1 MRKPSF
7 KTQLK
12 NRGLRLNDEQL
23 AAIKDLEGVSMVSAG
38 AGTGKTSLIVGKINY
53 ASMVNPCAS
62 ILAITFTRKAVAEL
76 QSRIVGNANV
86 MVSTFHAFFYRIIR
100 ANGYKSFKFL
110 ENDSQKRDFMRN
122 VLADIELED
131 KITPEAL
138 EEALRKGICNDDD
151 MKKAVCAYIDYLK
164 AKRLMCFD
172 SLQYFCLEV
181 LRMQPAVA
189 VRVRGLYD
197 YVMVDEV
204 QDMSVLQKQIIQ
216 LIWPADKKCNITFV
230 GDQKQ
235 SIYGFRGSC
244 YAIMDNLKSFYAAKS
259 YKLTVNYR
267 STEKILGV
275 ANAVLP
281 SNEDLKA
288 TRGAGKDVEFCAA
301 DNNVREAEYIAE
313 QIKLLHN
320 GGTPLKD
327 IVILFRASHAV
338 RDVYEVMIKQRIP
351 FVQVGSDPLKWN
363 SSRFKAFLAVLA
375 WMYDHDNSHYSCALP
390 VLGLPKNITED
401 IDETL
406 NLPFSASL
414 MSITS
419 MSSKHKAVLEQFFN
433 IKPEKYTLQELIKL
447 IWDDYLKDYFKAE
460 DDDIMHDFLD
470 ATSDFGTFLDLRVYI
485 NNVRRQMKQMQR
497 LAADPN
503 ADYVR
508 LMSIHTAKG
517 LEFPAVFLAGAAE
530 GILPDLTHDTVN
542 IDEENRLAYVAVTRA
557 KDRLIV
563 TYPKQGSKDN
573 DAQPSRFFKQFLTK
587 F

>member
-1 MRKPSF
+1 MRTQSV
-7 KTQLK
+7 KTKLK
-12 NRGLRLNDEQL
+12 NKGLKLNDEQL

-53 ASMVNPCAS
+53 AAMVNPCTS

-76 QSRIVGNANV
+76 QSRIIGNANV
-86 MVSTFHAFFYRIIR
+86 MVSTFHAFFYRILR

-110 ENDSQKRDFMRN
+110 ENDNQKRNFMRN

-131 KITPEAL
+131 NITPESL
-138 EEALRKGICNDDD
+138 EEALRKGICSDDD
-151 MKKAVCAYIDYLK
+151 MHKAVCAYLDYLK

-216 LIWPADKKCNITFV
+216 LIWPADRKCNITFV

-390 VLGLPKNITED
+390 VLGVPKNITED

-406 NLPFSASL
+406 NLPFSELL

-419 MSSKHKAVLEQFFN
+419 MSRKHKAVLEQFFA
-433 IKPEKYTLQELIKL
+433 IKPEKYALPELIKL
-447 IWDDYLKDYFKAE
+447 IWDKYLQEYFKAE
-460 DDDIMHDFLD
+460 DDDILQDFLD
-470 ATSDFGTFLDLRVYI
+470 ATSDFKTFTDLRIYI
-485 NNVRRQMKQMQR
+485 NDCRRQMKQMQR
-497 LAADPN
+497 LAANPN

-508 LMSIHTAKG
+508 LMSIHTSKG
-517 LEFPAVFLAGAAE
+517 LEFPVVFIVGAAE

-542 IDEENRLAYVAVTRA
+542 IDEENRLAYVATTRA
-557 KDRLIV
+557 KDRLYI
-563 TYPKQGSKDN
+563 TYAKQGAKGN
-573 DAQPSRFFKQFLTK
+573 DAKPSRFFEQF
-587 F
+587 FD

>member
-38 AGTGKTSLIVGKINY
+38 AGTGKTSLIVGKVNY
-53 ASMVNPCAS
+53 AAMVNPCTS
-62 ILAITFTRKAVAEL
+62 ILAITFTKKAVAEL
-76 QSRIVGNANV
+76 QSRIIGNANV
-86 MVSTFHAFFYRIIR
+86 MVSTFHSFFYRILR
-100 ANGYKSFKFL
+100 VNGYKSFKFI

-131 KITPEAL
+131 KITPESL
-138 EEALRKGICNDDD
+138 EEALRKGICSDDD
-151 MKKAVCAYIDYLK
+151 MHKAVCAYLDYLK

-172 SLQYFCLEV
+172 SLQYFCLET
-181 LRMQPAVA
+181 LNMQPAVA

-216 LIWPADKKCNITFV
+216 IIWPNDRKCNITFV

-281 SNEDLKA
+281 SDEDLKA

-338 RDVYEVMIKQRIP
+338 RDVYEVLIKQRIP
-351 FVQVGSDPLKWN
+351 FVQVGSDPLRWN

-419 MSSKHKAVLEQFFN
+419 MSSKHRAVLEQFFA
-433 IKPEKYTLQELIKL
+433 IKPEKYALPELIKI
-447 IWDDYLKDYFKAE
+447 IWDNYLKAYFQAE
-460 DDDIMHDFLD
+460 DDDILQDFLD
-470 ATSDFGTFLDLRVYI
+470 ATSDFDTFLDLRVYI
-485 NNVRRQMKQMQR
+485 NDVRRQMKQMQR

-542 IDEENRLAYVAVTRA
+542 IDEENRLAYVATTRA
-557 KDRLIV
+557 KDRLYI
-563 TYPKQGSKDN
+563 TYAKQGAKGN
-573 DAQPSRFFKQFLTK
+573 DAKPSRFFEK
-587 F
+587 FFN

>member
-1 MRKPSF
+1 MRKPNI

-53 ASMVNPCAS
+53 AAMVNPCTS

-76 QSRIVGNANV
+76 QSRIIGNANV
-86 MVSTFHAFFYRIIR
+86 MVSTFHAFFYRILR

-110 ENDSQKRDFMRN
+110 ENDNQKRNFMRN

-131 KITPEAL
+131 NITPESL
-138 EEALRKGICNDDD
+138 EEALRKGICSDDD
-151 MKKAVCAYIDYLK
+151 MHKAVCAYLDYLK

-216 LIWPADKKCNITFV
+216 LIWPADRKCNITFV

-406 NLPFSASL
+406 QLPFSASL
-414 MSITS
+414 LSITS
-419 MSSKHKAVLEQFFN
+419 MSRKHKTVLEQFFAVDPN
-433 IKPEKYTLQELIKL
+433 KYALPELIKL
-447 IWDDYLKDYFKAE
+447 IWGNYLKAYFKAE
-460 DDDIMHDFLD
+460 DDDILNDFLD
-470 ATSDFGTFLDLRVYI
+470 ATSDFGTFAELRIYI
-485 NNVRRQMKQMQR
+485 NDCRRQMKQMQR
-497 LAADPN
+497 LAANPN

-508 LMSIHTAKG
+508 LMSIHTSKG
-517 LEFPAVFLAGAAE
+517 LEFPVVFLVGIME
-530 GILPDLTHDTVN
+530 GVLPDLTHDTV
-542 IDEENRLAYVAVTRA
+542 DVAEENRLAYVAVTRA
-557 KDRLIV
+557 KDRLFV
-563 TYPKQGSKDN
+563 TYPEKSSKGN
-573 DAQPSRFFKQFLTK
+573 DAQPSRFFKQF
-587 F
+587 FNN

>member
-38 AGTGKTSLIVGKINY
+38 AGTGKTSLIVGKVNY
-53 ASMVNPCAS
+53 AAMVNPCTS

-86 MVSTFHAFFYRIIR
+86 MVSTFHAFFYRILR

-110 ENDSQKRDFMRN
+110 ENDNQKRSFMKD

-131 KITPEAL
+131 KITPESL
-138 EEALRKGICNDDD
+138 EEALRKGICGDDD
-151 MKKAVCAYIDYLK
+151 MHKAVCAYLDYLK
-164 AKRLMCFD
+164 SKRVMCFD
-172 SLQYFCLEV
+172 SLQYFCLET
-181 LRMQPAVA
+181 LNMQPAVA

-216 LIWPADKKCNITFV
+216 IIWPADKKCNITYV

-244 YAIMDNLKSFYAAKS
+244 YAIMDNLQCFYGAKA
-259 YKLTVNYR
+259 YKLTTNYR
-267 STEKILGV
+267 STEKILRV
-275 ANAVLP
+275 ANDVLP
-281 SNEDLKA
+281 SDEDLRA
-288 TRGAGKDVEFCAA
+288 TRGAGKDVEFYAA
-301 DNNVREAEYIAE
+301 DNNAKEAEYIAE
-313 QIKLLHN
+313 QIKLMHN
-320 GGTPLKD
+320 GGTALKD

-338 RDVYEVMIKQRIP
+338 RDVYEVLIKQRIP

-363 SSRFKAFLAVLA
+363 SSRYKAFLAVMA

-419 MSSKHKAVLEQFFN
+419 MSSKHRAVLEQFFA
-433 IKPEKYTLQELIKL
+433 IKPEKYALPELIKI
-447 IWDDYLKDYFKAE
+447 IWDNYLKAYFQAE
-460 DDDIMHDFLD
+460 DDDILQDFLD
-470 ATSDFGTFLDLRVYI
+470 ATSDFDTFLDLRVYI
-485 NNVRRQMKQMQR
+485 NDVRRQMKQMQR

-517 LEFPAVFLAGAAE
+517 LEFPVVFLAGAAE
-530 GILPDLTHDTVN
+530 GVLPDLTHDTVN

-557 KDRLIV
+557 KDRLYIS
-563 TYPKQGSKDN
+563 YPKQGAKGN
-573 DAQPSRFFKQFLTK
+573 DAQPSRFFEQF
-587 F
+587 FD

>member
-1 MRKPSF
+1 MRTQSV
-7 KTQLK
+7 KTKLK
-12 NRGLRLNDEQL
+12 NKGLKLNDEQL
-23 AAIKDLEGVSMVSAG
+23 AAIKDLEGVSMVYAG

-53 ASMVNPCAS
+53 AAMVNPCTS
-62 ILAITFTRKAVAEL
+62 ILAITFTRKSVAEL

-86 MVSTFHAFFYRIIR
+86 MVSTFHAFFYRILR

-122 VLADIELED
+122 VLADIELDD
-131 KITPEAL
+131 KITPESL

-151 MKKAVCAYIDYLK
+151 MKKAVCAYLDYLK
-164 AKRLMCFD
+164 SKRVMCFD
-172 SLQYFCLEV
+172 SLQYFCLET
-181 LRMQPAVA
+181 LNMQPAVA

-216 LIWPADKKCNITFV
+216 LIWPADRKCNITFV

-390 VLGLPKNITED
+390 VLGVPKNITED

-447 IWDDYLKDYFKAE
+447 IWDNYLQEYFKAE
-460 DDDIMHDFLD
+460 DDDILQDFLD
-470 ATSDFGTFLDLRVYI
+470 ATSDFKTFTDLRIYI
-485 NNVRRQMKQMQR
+485 NDCRRQMKQMQR
-497 LAADPN
+497 LAANPN

-508 LMSIHTAKG
+508 LMSIHTSKG
-517 LEFPAVFLAGAAE
+517 LEFPVVFIVGAAE

-542 IDEENRLAYVAVTRA
+542 IDEENRLAYVATTRA
-557 KDRLIV
+557 KDKLFV
-563 TYPKQGSKDN
+563 TYPKQGAKGN
-573 DAQPSRFFKQFLTK
+573 DAQPSRFFEQF
-587 F
+587 FD

>member
-1 MRKPSF
+1 MRKPNI

-53 ASMVNPCAS
+53 ASMVNPCTS

-76 QSRIVGNANV
+76 QSRIIGNANV
-86 MVSTFHAFFYRIIR
+86 MVSTFHAFFYRILR

-110 ENDSQKRDFMRN
+110 ENDNQKRSIMKD

-131 KITPEAL
+131 KVTPESLA
-138 EEALRKGICNDDD
+138 EALRKGICSDDD
-151 MKKAVCAYIDYLK
+151 MHKAVCAYLDYLK
-164 AKRLMCFD
+164 AKRVMCFD
-172 SLQYFCLEV
+172 SLQYFCLET
-181 LRMQPAVA
+181 LNMQPAVA
-189 VRVRGLYD
+189 IRVRGLYD

-216 LIWPADKKCNITFV
+216 IIWPNDRKCNITFV

-244 YAIMDNLKSFYAAKS
+244 YAIMDNLQCFYDAKS

-275 ANAVLP
+275 ANTVLP
-281 SNEDLKA
+281 SDEDLQA
-288 TRGAGKDVEFCAA
+288 TRGAGKDVEFYAA
-301 DNNVREAEYIAE
+301 DSNAKEAEYIAE

-320 GGTPLKD
+320 GGVALKD

-338 RDVYEVMIKQRIP
+338 RDVYEVLIKQRIP

-363 SSRFKAFLAVLA
+363 SSRYKAFLALLA
-375 WMYDHDNSHYSCALP
+375 WMHDHDNSHYSCALP

-419 MSSKHKAVLEQFFN
+419 MSSKHRAVLEQFFA
-433 IKPEKYTLQELIKL
+433 IKPEKYALPELIKI
-447 IWDDYLKDYFKAE
+447 IWDNYLKAYFQAE
-460 DDDIMHDFLD
+460 DDDILQDFLD
-470 ATSDFGTFLDLRVYI
+470 ATSDFKNFTDLRIYI
-485 NNVRRQMKQMQR
+485 NDVRRQMKQMQR

-517 LEFPAVFLAGAAE
+517 LEFPMVFLAGAAE
-530 GILPDLTHDTVN
+530 GVLPDLTHDTVN
-542 IDEENRLAYVAVTRA
+542 IDEENRLAYVATTRA
-557 KDRLIV
+557 KDRLYI
-563 TYPKQGSKDN
+563 TYAKQGAKGN
-573 DAQPSRFFKQFLTK
+573 DAKPSRFFEK
-587 F
+587 FFN

>member
-1 MRKPSF
+1 MRKPNI

-12 NRGLRLNDEQL
+12 NRGLRLNDKQL
-23 AAIKDLEGVSMVSAG
+23 AAIKDLEGVTMVSAG

-53 ASMVNPCAS
+53 VAMVNPCTS

-76 QSRIVGNANV
+76 QSRIIGNANV
-86 MVSTFHAFFYRIIR
+86 MVSTFHAFFYRILR
-100 ANGYKSFKFL
+100 ANGYKSFKFI
-110 ENDSQKRDFMRN
+110 ENDNQKRSIMKD

-131 KITPEAL
+131 KITTESL

-151 MKKAVCAYIDYLK
+151 MKKAVCAYLDYLK
-164 AKRLMCFD
+164 IKRVMCFD

-230 GDQKQ
+230 GDEKQ
-235 SIYGFRGSC
+235 SIYGFRGSY
-244 YAIMDNLKSFYAAKS
+244 YAIMGNLQCFYNAKS

-275 ANAVLP
+275 ANTVLP
-281 SNEDLKA
+281 SDEDLKA
-288 TRGAGKDVEFCAA
+288 TRGAGKDVEFYAA
-301 DNNVREAEYIAE
+301 DNNVKEAEYIAE

-320 GGTPLKD
+320 GGTALKD

-390 VLGLPKNITED
+390 VLGVPKNITED

-406 NLPFSASL
+406 NLPFSTSL

-419 MSSKHKAVLEQFFN
+419 MSSKHRAVLEQFFA
-433 IKPEKYTLQELIKL
+433 IKPEKYALPELIKI
-447 IWDDYLKDYFKAE
+447 IWDNYLKAYFQAE
-460 DDDIMHDFLD
+460 DDDILQDFLD
-470 ATSDFGTFLDLRVYI
+470 ATSDFDTFLDLRVYI
-485 NNVRRQMKQMQR
+485 NDVRRQMKQMQR
-497 LAADPN
+497 LAANPN

-508 LMSIHTAKG
+508 LISIHTAKG
-517 LEFPAVFLAGAAE
+517 LEFPVVFIVGAAE

-542 IDEENRLAYVAVTRA
+542 IDEENRLAYVATTRA
-557 KDRLIV
+557 KDRLYI
-563 TYPKQGSKDN
+563 TYAKQGAKGN
-573 DAQPSRFFKQFLTK
+573 DAKPSRFFEK
-587 F
+587 FFN

>member
-12 NRGLRLNDEQL
+12 NRGLSLNDEQL
-23 AAIKDLEGVSMVSAG
+23 AAIKDLEGVTMVSAG

-53 ASMVNPCAS
+53 AAMVNPCTS

-76 QSRIVGNANV
+76 QSRIIGNANV
-86 MVSTFHAFFYRIIR
+86 MVSTFHAFFYRILR
-100 ANGYKSFKFL
+100 ANGYKSFKFI
-110 ENDSQKRDFMRN
+110 ENDNQKRSIMKD

-131 KITPEAL
+131 KITTESL

-151 MKKAVCAYIDYLK
+151 MKKAVCAYLDYLK
-164 AKRLMCFD
+164 SKRVMCFD
-172 SLQYFCLEV
+172 SLQYFCLET
-181 LRMQPAVA
+181 LNMQPAVA

-216 LIWPADKKCNITFV
+216 LIWPADRKCNITFV
-230 GDQKQ
+230 GDEKQ

-244 YAIMDNLKSFYAAKS
+244 YAIMRNLQCFYDAKS
-259 YKLTVNYR
+259 YKLTTNYR

-275 ANAVLP
+275 ANTVLQ
-281 SNEDLKA
+281 SDEDLKA
-288 TRGAGKDVEFCAA
+288 TRGAGKDVEFYAA
-301 DNNVREAEYIAE
+301 DSNAKEAEYIAE

-320 GGTPLKD
+320 GGTALKD

-338 RDVYEVMIKQRIP
+338 RDVYEVLIKQRIP

-363 SSRFKAFLAVLA
+363 SSRFKAFLALLA
-375 WMYDHDNSHYSCALP
+375 WMHDHDNSHYSCALP

-460 DDDIMHDFLD
+460 DDDILHDFLD

-542 IDEENRLAYVAVTRA
+542 IDEENRLAYVATTRA
-557 KDRLIV
+557 KDRLYI
-563 TYPKQGSKDN
+563 TYAKQGAKGN
-573 DAQPSRFFKQFLTK
+573 DAKPSRFFEK
-587 F
+587 FFN